1 MSPIFSIGQIY
12 NLNFIT
18 ITIFNTAKSILLR
31 YILVFFLF
39 FSYFNAFATV
49 EYLTINHITK
59 ELYWAETGGGNGEGF
74 IGWEVI
80 PERSHHDDLQKYLDL
95 GYTYTRFPY
104 KLDILAGL
112 IVLFPPI
119 LLIIRRK
126 KKRHS

>member
-49 EYLTINHITK
+49 EYLTVNHITK
-59 ELYWAETGGGNGEGF
+59 ELFWAETGGYIEVGF
-74 IGWEVI
+74 IGWEII
-80 PERSHHDDLQKYLDL
+80 PERKHHEDAEKYLAR
-95 GYTYTRFPY
+95 GY
-104 KLDILAGL
+104 
-112 IVLFPPI
+112 
-119 LLIIRRK
+119 
-126 KKRHS
+126 S